1 MLFFLF
7 VRLKDVKTPSQV
19 KMCMDSSGF
28 TGSLLVSPDRR
39 LVLVLL
45 SLGRGVTMVETFH
58 LPKCP
63 NNMPNVSDWPSWS
76 KTNQSDEIKGSY
88 RSCLQMCH
96 LTSAA
101 LMAKRPLNAR

>member
-7 VRLKDVKTPSQV
+7 VHLKDVKTPSQV
-19 KMCMDSSGF
+19 KMCMD
-28 TGSLLVSPDRR
+28 PDTRH
-39 LVLVLL
+39 LQTDAWFWFH
-45 SLGRGVTMVETFH
+45 SAWGEGATMVETFH

-63 NNMPNVSDWPSWS
+63 NNRPNVSDWPSWS
-76 KTNQSDEIKGSY
+76 KTNQSDQIKGSY
-88 RSCLQMCH
+88 RSCGFFLLMCP